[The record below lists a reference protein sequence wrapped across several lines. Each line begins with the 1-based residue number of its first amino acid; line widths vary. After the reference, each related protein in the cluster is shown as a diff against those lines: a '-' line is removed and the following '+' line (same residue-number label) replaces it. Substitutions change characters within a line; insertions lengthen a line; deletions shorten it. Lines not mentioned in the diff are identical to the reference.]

1 MWHCYECNAEMRP
14 LMMPDPHCA
23 SCNSTFVEMIE
34 STEDDPR
41 HFQLDQHHG
50 PPEHDEYGHDHDPF
64 GFEHEYG
71 FGAPPATGQ
80 PAVDLFTTLLA
91 RLADPQR
98 RAQTTIRIDRRTPT
112 SGSGGGGDAHVSMPV
127 PNPANPN
134 AHEGGNANANGN
146 NGIAATT
153 ISFGGGGGG
162 PMLRGTVPPPGG
174 FFIHTTTTG
183 GSGSGNAAGVDPLGP
198 LLTTLFGA
206 QPAGPGSPD
215 AAGAAG
221 GNGNAAGGGAG
232 PNLLRGILMNIF
244 GGVGGDN
251 DGRIGDYAITNEA
264 LDRIITQ
271 LMEQSNEG
279 KPVPAPEDMIA
290 KLPHNTVLKDSALLT
305 KDCAVCK
312 DDFEVAQET
321 IELPCKHSFHNECI
335 LPWLT
340 QSGTCPVCR
349 YELVPQPKHNPLPA
363 SGMGGGGG
371 PGSPGGAG
379 ASGTGNGAAGG
390 NAGTSSSG
398 AGNGG
403 AGGFFTSLLSGRNA
417 SNTNNGRDAS
427 GSRPSDAHAPAQH
440 PGGWQ
445 DDLD

>member
-1 MWHCYECNAEMRP
+1 
-14 LMMPDPHCA
+14 
-23 SCNSTFVEMIE
+23 
-34 STEDDPR
+34 
-41 HFQLDQHHG
+41 
-50 PPEHDEYGHDHDPF
+50 
-64 GFEHEYG
+64 
-71 FGAPPATGQ
+71 
-80 PAVDLFTTLLA
+80 
-91 RLADPQR
+91 
-98 RAQTTIRIDRRTPT
+98 
-112 SGSGGGGDAHVSMPV
+112 
-127 PNPANPN
+127 
-134 AHEGGNANANGN
+134 
-146 NGIAATT
+146 
-153 ISFGGGGGG
+153 
-162 PMLRGTVPPPGG
+162 
-174 FFIHTTTTG
+174 
-183 GSGSGNAAGVDPLGP
+183 
-198 LLTTLFGA
+198 
-206 QPAGPGSPD
+206 
-215 AAGAAG
+215 
-221 GNGNAAGGGAG
+221 
-232 PNLLRGILMNIF
+232 
-244 GGVGGDN
+244 
-251 DGRIGDYAITNEA
+251 
-264 LDRIITQ
+264 
-271 LMEQSNEG
+271 MEQSNEG

-290 KLPHNTVLKDSALLT
+290 KLPHNTVLKDSTSLSPLLPLLPPNSRESNPTGALLT

-427 GSRPSDAHAPAQH
+427 GSRPSDAHAPAQP